1 MNSSLQ
7 ALNKLVPAHAR
18 RAIKYYT
25 LHYGLRFRCPFCNSS
40 LRRLRAFGF
49 DFPVLQEKQV
59 VGGGLR
65 DNCLCPV
72 CDSTDRERLLF
83 LFLRN
88 RTSLF
93 AKPVRLL
100 HVAPEPELRKEIEK
114 HSNVDYITADLL
126 RPNVKVK
133 LDVTDIRYAD
143 DYFDAI
149 VCNHVLEHVPDDRR
163 AMAELFRVLKPGGWA
178 ILQVPIS
185 YVLRE
190 THEDPS
196 IVSETAREQAFGQCD
211 HVRIYAFDYLDRLR
225 GVGFELDPFDW
236 TTQGA
241 AFGAP
246 SNRYALNKDEKVF
259 AATKPREPQAGTV
272 NGGR

>member
-1 MNSSLQ
+1 MNLSLH
-7 ALNKLVPAHAR
+7 ALKKLVPAHAR
-18 RAIKYYT
+18 RAIKYY
-25 LHYGLRFRCPFCNSS
+25 GLRFRCPFCDSS
-40 LRRLRAFGF
+40 LRRMHASGL
-49 DFPVLQEKQV
+49 DLPVLREKQV

-100 HVAPEPELRKEIEK
+100 HVAPEPQLRKEIEK
-114 HSNVDYITADLL
+114 HSNVDYVTADLL

-133 LDVTDIRYAD
+133 MDVTEIPYAD

-149 VCNHVLEHVPDDRR
+149 ICNHVLEHVPEDRR

-185 YVLRE
+185 HVLRE
-190 THEDPS
+190 TYEDAS
-196 IVSETAREQAFGQCD
+196 IVSEMAREHAFGQYD
-211 HVRIYAFDYLDRLR
+211 HVRIYAVDYVDRLR
-225 GVGFELDPFDW
+225 GAGFELVPFDW
-236 TTQGA
+236 TNAGA

-246 SNRYALNKDEKVF
+246 SNRYALIEGETVF
-259 AATKPREPQAGTV
+259 AATKPR
-272 NGGR
+272 